1 MCLNL
6 KKARIE
12 CMHSTRYR
20 TREWS
25 NRRFLAYLKVIWH
38 ANFFFVYKLSPFQS
52 IAHACTCHAHNV
64 GLQVLFF
71 LYHIK
76 FSNVNR
82 KFSNFQYF
90 LPLWQIEL
98 LDFFPLLWDV
108 KENFHVNRNIFLFL
122 IFFLPSFSKYLFFLL
137 SP

>member
-1 MCLNL
+1 MSSTVDYRRFDIFLRLDLIWEHPDRKYSFSNLQIKYQYRFFNAIFPLCLNL

-38 ANFFFVYKLSPFQS
+38 ANFFCLQIIPISK
-52 IAHACTCHAHNV
+52 HCTCMYLSCAQC
-64 GLQVLFF
+64 GASSSFF

-90 LPLWQIEL
+90 LPL
-98 LDFFPLLWDV
+98 
-108 KENFHVNRNIFLFL
+108 
-122 IFFLPSFSKYLFFLL
+122 
-137 SP
+137 